1 MKLQN
6 KKNGNENGTGLNT
19 AVTNQLYFF
28 KKSNRASKTNWKW
41 YLNACSLWNIT
52 LLQVNWDNQC
62 DSMNIIHTICQ
73 GYLEK

>member
-6 KKNGNENGTGLNT
+6 KKNGNENGTDLNT

-41 YLNACSLWNIT
+41 YLNAK
-52 LLQVNWDNQC
+52 
-62 DSMNIIHTICQ
+62 
-73 GYLEK
+73 YLMKSHRLEIKLANV

>member
-6 KKNGNENGTGLNT
+6 KKNGNENGTSLNT

-41 YLNACSLWNIT
+41 YLNAN
-52 LLQVNWDNQC
+52 
-62 DSMNIIHTICQ
+62 
-73 GYLEK
+73 YLMKSHRL

>member
-41 YLNACSLWNIT
+41 YLNAN
-52 LLQVNWDNQC
+52 
-62 DSMNIIHTICQ
+62 
-73 GYLEK
+73 YLMKSHRLEIKLANV